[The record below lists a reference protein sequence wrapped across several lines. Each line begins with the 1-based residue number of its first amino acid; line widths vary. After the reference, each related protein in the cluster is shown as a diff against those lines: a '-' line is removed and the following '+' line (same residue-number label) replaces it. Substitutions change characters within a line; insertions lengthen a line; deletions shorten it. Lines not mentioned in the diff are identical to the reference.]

1 MRSPRV
7 VAAAPP
13 DRKEIVVNVA
23 DFAVACERGTIVT
36 SGLGSCV
43 AIVIYDRRARVA
55 GLAHIL
61 LPEVGYGRGPLNPAK
76 FPSTA
81 VPLLVNEM
89 RRVAATGPL
98 QAKIVGG
105 ARMFGSLLSTGVNM
119 GERNIDATRRA
130 LATAGIVIVRDDVGG
145 EHGRSVYVDV
155 ASGDVR
161 VHSLQ
166 QGDLVL

>member
-1 MRSPRV
+1 MSALRV
-7 VAAAPP
+7 APALAP
-13 DRKEIVVNVA
+13 DEKAIVVNVA
-23 DFAVACERGTIVT
+23 DFAVARERGTIVT

-43 AIVIYDRRARVA
+43 AIIIYDRRARDA
-55 GLAHIL
+55 GLAHVL
-61 LPEVGYGRGPLNPAK
+61 LPDVDYGRGPLNPAK

-81 VPLLVNEM
+81 VPLLVDEL
-89 RRVAATGPL
+89 RRAAATGPF

-119 GERNIDATRRA
+119 GERNVDATRRA
-130 LATAGIVIVRDDVGG
+130 LAIAGIDIVRDDVGG

-155 ASGDVR
+155 ATGDVR

-166 QGDLVL
+166 RGDLVL